1 LGKERRDVTD
11 SRKVRERERERERRE
26 EWQKV
31 RKGAVENSIS
41 VYIRMLISTIHLV
54 FKMPTVRHRTSLH
67 CAITYDVHISQ
78 LV

>member
-1 LGKERRDVTD
+1 M
-11 SRKVRERERERERRE
+11 
-26 EWQKV
+26 